1 MPIGNPTTDASL
13 LISGEVP
20 VARIP
25 AAVALDAEAVLQSLL
40 TTQGDI
46 AVRGVAAAERLAK
59 ITTGQ
64 FLKATAT
71 GYEGGVPTG
80 ASLTVAETEVFNGTS
95 PLNWTDLDL
104 SGTIGEN
111 ATLVLLKIGTPSVSQ
126 TVTGAFRPDGDTN
139 EYYAGTTKGSHVFS
153 SVGADA
159 ASLVVLCTSS
169 AGIVEWRTVQAKAG
183 TMVSILAYGHA

>member
-71 GYEGGVPTG
+71 GYEGGAPTG

-95 PLNWTDLDL
+95 PTAWTNLDL
-104 SGTIGEN
+104 SGTIGAN
-111 ATLVLLKIGTPSVSQ
+111 ASLVLLKIGSPTSIA
-126 TVTGAFRPDGDTN
+126 GAFRPDGDTD
-139 EYYAGTTKGSHVFS
+139 EYYSSIIKGTHLFKVTNP
-153 SVGADA
+153 AR
-159 ASLVVLCTSS
+159 ASLVILCTSS
-169 AGIVEWRTVQAKAG
+169 AGIVEWKTSQAKAD
-183 TMVSILAYGHA
+183 TVISILAYGHA